1 MTDSSK
7 PVRVGIVGAGE
18 NTRLVHIPRL
28 QSIPGVEITGVVNRR
43 RESSVRVASE
53 FDIPTVY
60 DSWEELVAS
69 PDNDAI
75 VIGTWP
81 YLHCAITLAALE
93 AGKHVMC
100 EARMACNAE
109 EARLMLEA
117 SRRRPEL
124 VAQVVPSPFSLHVDK
139 TIGRLVDEGYL
150 GDLLAVE
157 IRAASGE
164 FLDRNAP
171 LHWRGDIELSGL
183 NVMSLGI
190 WYEALMRWIG
200 PAAKV
205 TAVGKVFVDTRHDPR
220 TDTIRPVK
228 IPEHLVV
235 AAEMAG
241 GAQATF
247 LLSSVTGGVAA
258 NEATL
263 FGSERTLRFRDGIL
277 SAATREDKEFSEI
290 PIPPQE
296 SGGWR
301 VEEEFI
307 GAIRGANKIELTTFE
322 DGLKYME
329 FTAAVARSMR
339 EERTVRVGE

>member
-1 MTDSSK
+1 MTDLSK
-7 PVRVGIVGAGE
+7 TVRVGIVGAGE

-43 RESSVRVASE
+43 SESSVRVANE
-53 FDIPTVY
+53 FGIPTVY
-60 DSWEELVAS
+60 DGWKELVAS
-69 PDNDAI
+69 PDNNAV

-93 AGKHVMC
+93 AGKHVLC
-100 EARMACNAE
+100 EARMASNAE

-124 VAQVVPSPFSLHVDK
+124 VAQVVPSPFSLVVDK
-139 TIGRLVDEGYL
+139 TIKRLIAEGYL

-157 IRAASGE
+157 IRATSGD
-164 FLDRNAP
+164 FLNRNAP
-171 LHWRGDIELSGL
+171 LHWREDIELSGL

-200 PAAKV
+200 PAEKV
-205 TAVGKVFVDTRHDPR
+205 TAMGKVFAGTRHDPR
-220 TDTIRPVK
+220 TYTTRPVK

-247 LLSSVTGGVAA
+247 LLSNVAGGAAA

-263 FGSERTLRFRDGIL
+263 FGSERTLRFREGIL
-277 SAATREDKEFSEI
+277 STAGREDKEFSEI
-290 PIPPQE
+290 PIPPEE
-296 SGGWR
+296 SAGWR

-307 GAIRGANKIELTTFE
+307 GAIRGANQIELTTFE

-329 FTAAVARSMR
+329 FTEAVARSMR

>member
-18 NTRLVHIPRL
+18 NTRLVHIHRL
-28 QSIPGVEITGVVNRR
+28 QSIPGVEITGVVNGR

-53 FDIPTVY
+53 FDIPTGY

-69 PDNDAI
+69 PDNDAV

-81 YLHCAITLAALE
+81 YLHCAVTLAALE

-100 EARMACNAE
+100 EARMAMNAE
-109 EARLMLEA
+109 QARLMLA
-117 SRRRPEL
+117 AARRRTEL

-139 TIGRLVDEGYL
+139 TIGRLVAEGYL

-220 TDTIRPVK
+220 TDTIRPFWLNADSCPLMVTVSALSPLDRSTWMFARVP
-228 IPEHLVV
+228 ISPC
-235 AAEMAG
+235 
-241 GAQATF
+241 T
-247 LLSSVTGGVAA
+247 LL
-258 NEATL
+258 
-263 FGSERTLRFRDGIL
+263 I
-277 SAATREDKEFSEI
+277 
-290 PIPPQE
+290 
-296 SGGWR
+296 
-301 VEEEFI
+301 
-307 GAIRGANKIELTTFE
+307 
-322 DGLKYME
+322 
-329 FTAAVARSMR
+329 
-339 EERTVRVGE
+339 